1 MYWRIIDYNYYSL
14 NMLTKKE
21 KIGYRIL
28 SSLLKND
35 YSCNMCSLIFK
46 KNPYIYFMHSLIGKV
61 KCIPLSL
68 FRSCSDVFRNFCFL

>member
-35 YSCNMCSLIFK
+35 YSCNMCSLILK
-46 KNPYIYFMHSLIGKV
+46 RTRIYIS
-61 KCIPLSL
+61 CILSL
-68 FRSCSDVFRNFCFL
+68 EK